1 MRRAWYDCAGAPG
14 WADGV
19 ARGDMRRFLTCAGVL
34 TLLALAPANAADDR
48 ASCAGATGDEA
59 VNACTRLLATEKD
72 KGRALAALYRNR
84 CAAWNS
90 KRETD
95 RALAD
100 CNEAIRLDSDSVG
113 AYLARGEAWRNKGDH
128 GRAADD
134 FGQAIRLDGKSAPAY
149 AGRCLALANRR
160 DNDRALTDCN
170 EAIRLDARSAPA
182 YAARCFVWFNKRE
195 IDRAEPDCDEAIRLD
210 PRYYLGYNMRGL

>member
-34 TLLALAPANAADDR
+34 TLLALAPAVAADDR

-59 VNACTRLLATEKD
+59 VNACTRLLAAGQD

-90 KRETD
+90 KREAD

-100 CNEAIRLDSDSVG
+100 CDQALRLDAGGVG
-113 AYLARGEAWRNKGDH
+113 AYLARGEAGRNKGDH
-128 GRAADD
+128 ERAANDY
-134 FGQAIRLDGKSAPAY
+134 GQAIKLDGKSAPAY

-160 DNDRALTDCN
+160 DNDRAL
-170 EAIRLDARSAPA
+170 
-182 YAARCFVWFNKRE
+182 
-195 IDRAEPDCDEAIRLD
+195 PDCDEAIRLD
-210 PRYYLGYNMRGL
+210 AR